1 MGSDLSAIERVVGL
15 LECGE
20 QRGTAFLLTNE
31 IIATCRHCIGP
42 HLDEDAEI
50 RFSLSGVT
58 VQAAVCEPNVPEKHD
73 VVLLRLI
80 KPIVGAVPVPVV
92 ASHMLRGLAW
102 ETFGYP
108 ASRGR
113 QGMVIGGTISRSVDD
128 DLIPRD
134 VDLQYEGADPPK
146 SFGGFSGAPLVIDD
160 TIRGVIQ
167 IRLDGGIGAVS
178 FASLHEYLTAAS
190 VRFRGIGD
198 HAYLPI
204 GLSRELKGTIPN
216 WRTFSRI
223 EEALTA
229 LQKGYVLLSG
239 HPGAGKTLISA
250 GFQPTTNKMVIVGR
264 YFAGGHPGSDLPPV
278 YYRHLASFAKWLSVE
293 ASFRSSQAMGI
304 RPDAPIGELAES
316 ISKNLNAIAST
327 FEVRG
332 SSGTLII
339 DGAEPAQ
346 HESQPCFLEY
356 LPPAPPDGLAIILTT
371 TDPNSLIQRY
381 GHLIASAVVDT
392 LPLPFADCESLAAK
406 RLGEAASFEDV
417 GRIAELSEGNPLALS
432 YYVREALAS
441 RTRGEPN
448 PWLASVGGLDQFYE
462 RVWNRFSNDPSAR
475 YLLAVGARVRGAIS
489 EGELLAIITPP
500 QRAGCAES
508 LKALRYLFRD
518 TSEGV
523 RFYHESFREFV
534 LQHTASLHTEVHT
547 AIADYCTS
555 AKDSAYAA
563 ANLLHHHARS
573 SAGGRST
580 SSLCTQS
587 WLDVAAIRCAHP
599 ELLIADLVEILT
611 QRLETGDVV
620 ESIRL
625 LLLRSRLSYRYNVVF
640 AVHAAQFARAAVVL
654 RSPAQSLRFIVRE
667 GHLICT
673 IDDTLS
679 MLRSLVLG
687 GHLAHAEQLYREL
700 RARFWAAY
708 EAGVVDYLSVVHQM
722 VATYVV
728 ATSGIEGRGPLI
740 RELWLLDKLLSED
753 MEAGGSDED
762 AQPNHLSYAYGTIGG
777 ESLWLKGFA
786 SCHDSHP
793 VELAFMLE
801 TARGLAGQ
809 HGFIQHDM
817 TRPAMPSGFQALDAV
832 QVAEVLLRCAS
843 SASLDGDE
851 ARLVAVAL
859 MRTSDAFDL
868 ALRLFQVSMPLVREV
883 SLREANGVDPDFP
896 NLRLFQEAH
905 ELAGFTGERAA
916 SERVARATRHPWE
929 ELFLDAIAW
938 LGLTNGQLYR
948 ERALG
953 GPPVEEPFV
962 ERFEQELLPLIHFT
976 LADRSEWED
985 AYHLPE
991 LVLPEIL
998 AAAAAIITE
1007 HEPASAPRFADIILD
1022 QEERQFGLY
1031 GEGYVR
1037 LLKDVANALGA
1048 IPEGTTAAAD
1058 LRLAMHRFVRRNVFA
1073 RRERVAGL
1081 LDCAQHLGR
1090 LGLKESAESAF
1101 RDAIDSSLGPDW
1113 YKEDQ
1118 FGLIVEAL
1126 EGVDERSFSE
1136 VHWRGAVE
1144 TLAYAS
1150 GESTFQRYV
1159 GQAKVSLIALLA
1171 GQGLHAEALSLYWH
1185 YLHPSYATQRQRI
1198 KSVEVDITSGLRG
1211 SRFGVQEIEQ
1221 QRASLELI
1229 EGLIDVSP
1237 VMRWSILELFWPW
1250 GDDRDGDRFLRILS
1264 SLLRTD
1270 RSEMIGERFLRLLRV
1285 DVSPEHRRHFVEN
1298 IQARDRDG
1306 IMQPWL
1312 EKAAALGI
1320 IDQLLEPASHSD
1332 PAAALSSNVTIP
1344 DQATERDPEE
1354 EPYLAGVFG
1363 RTQSL
1368 AKLRGAVTQAHKR
1381 MGRGD
1386 KESARSLLR
1395 DGLLAAQAGGWS
1407 IWHGSSEA
1415 DAARSLLVSELGPVE
1430 QGVSDLAALIL
1441 AEEHEGF
1448 WRIAQSLL
1456 NTVMPH
1462 LVPDRR
1468 HELHSVVME
1477 HVEHLV
1483 RPERKAYSVER
1494 ELEPL
1499 KAPIPPLTPTQ
1510 CYEKWIVSLL
1520 DHPNCHMRDR
1530 TALLIEWMIANSEI
1544 SVGPLIERT
1553 TSDIIGDGKEVA
1565 LGILHRVLSK
1575 QPGIVEHIESH
1586 PRFESLLRDP
1596 NFLVRF
1602 LVEDVLGKPS
1612 QAGSEATEGGGLE
1625 ALGHDE
1631 HDFCPEI
1638 ASLIGPDQDTLTNAR
1653 GWLFRTSPSLPIAE
1667 LRELEDFRRMAYGGP
1682 LRHQGLA
1689 IEREAAY
1696 RALGGSKGEGNQD
1709 AILSASLWN
1718 PWWPDGDVRLDA
1730 PALIPGIVSMIQ
1742 RSELEAAFAIGEST
1756 ILHCYEIVPPDGDES
1771 ALFREVVAVLV
1782 CKELL
1787 DKPPAPEKFWQSI
1800 SVFDKEAPPYPG
1812 SILAMPT
1819 ECAVARFEPGF
1830 RVGGDC
1836 TPALPTRRLIQ
1847 LVGPDGFE
1855 RICWNDGRRWDIW
1868 GPGPILSRGTALLC
1882 RTSTLRTLKNY
1893 DLLWIVL
1900 SDGAPDF
1907 AVHQRRGLLY
1917 RREDEHSAD
1926 A

>member
-31 IIATCRHCIGP
+31 IIVTCRHCIGP
-42 HLDEDAEI
+42 HLDENAEI
-50 RFSLSGVT
+50 RFNLSGAT
-58 VQAAVCEPNVPEKHD
+58 IQAVLCEPNVPEKHD
-73 VVLLRLI
+73 VVLLRLVE
-80 KPIVGAVPVPVV
+80 PIDGAGLVPVV
-92 ASHMLRGLAW
+92 ASHMLRGLVW

-108 ASRGR
+108 AGRGR
-113 QGMVIGGTISRSVDD
+113 QGMIIGGTISRSVDD
-128 DLIPRD
+128 NLIPRD

-146 SFGGFSGAPLVIDD
+146 SFRGFSGAPLVIDD

-204 GLSRELKGTIPN
+204 GLSRELQGTSPN

-223 EEALTA
+223 EESLTA
-229 LQKGYVLLSG
+229 HQKGYVLLSG

-278 YYRHLASFAKWLSVE
+278 YHMHLASFAKWLSVE
-293 ASFRSSQAMGI
+293 ASFRSDHAVAI

-316 ISKNLNAIAST
+316 ISKNLNAIALT
-327 FEVRG
+327 FKVRG
-332 SSGTLII
+332 SCGVLII

-371 TDPNSLIQRY
+371 SDSNTLIQRY
-381 GHLIASAVVDT
+381 RHLIAPTVVDT
-392 LPLPFADCESLAAK
+392 LPLPLADCESLVAK
-406 RLGEAASFEDV
+406 GLGEAASFEDV
-417 GRIAELSEGNPLALS
+417 RRIAELSEGNPLTLS
-432 YYVREALAS
+432 YYVREVLSS
-441 RTRGEPN
+441 RSRGEPN
-448 PWLASVGGLDQFYE
+448 PWSAFVGGLDQFYE

-475 YLLAVGARVRGAIS
+475 YLLALAARVRGAIS
-489 EGELLAIITPP
+489 EEELLAIITPS
-500 QRAGCAES
+500 QRAGCAEAF
-508 LKALRYLFRD
+508 KALRYLFRD
-518 TSEGV
+518 TPEGV
-523 RFYHESFREFV
+523 RFYHESFRSFV
-534 LQHTASLHTEVHT
+534 LQRTAILHTEVHT

-555 AKDSAYAA
+555 ATDSTYAA

-573 SAGGRST
+573 SAEGRST

-587 WLDVAAIRCAHP
+587 WLDGAAIRCAHP
-599 ELLIADLVEILT
+599 ELLITDLVEILT
-611 QRLETGDVV
+611 ERLQTGDVV

-625 LLLRSRLSYRYNVVF
+625 LLLRGRLSYRYNVVF
-640 AVHAAQFARAAVVL
+640 AIHAAQYARAAVVL

-679 MLRSLVLG
+679 ILRSLVLG

-708 EAGVVDYLSVVHQM
+708 EAGVVSYLSVVHQM
-722 VATYVV
+722 VATYVL
-728 ATSGIEGRGPLI
+728 ATSGIETRDSLI
-740 RELWLLDKLLSED
+740 RELRLLDRLLNED

-762 AQPNHLSYAYGTIGG
+762 AQPNYLTYAHGAIGG

-786 SCHDSHP
+786 SGHDSDP

-809 HGFIQHDM
+809 HGFVQHAA
-817 TRPAMPSGFQALDAV
+817 TRPAMPSGFRALDAV
-832 QVAEVLLRCAS
+832 EVAEELARCAS
-843 SASLDGDE
+843 YASLDGDE

-868 ALRLFQVSMPLVREV
+868 ALRLFLVSVPLVREV

-896 NLRLFQEAH
+896 NLRLFQEAN
-905 ELAGFTGERAA
+905 ELAGFTGDRAA
-916 SERVARATRHPWE
+916 SGRVSRATRHPWE
-929 ELFLDAIAW
+929 ERFLDAIAW
-938 LGLTNGQLYR
+938 LSLTNGKRYR

-953 GPPVEEPFV
+953 ESPGEGPLV
-962 ERFEQELLPLIHFT
+962 ERFEQQLLPLIHFT
-976 LADRSEWED
+976 LAERSEWED

-998 AAAAAIITE
+998 AAAAAIIAE

-1022 QEERQFGLY
+1022 HEERQFGLY
-1031 GEGYVR
+1031 SEGYTR
-1037 LLKDVANALGA
+1037 LLRAVANALGA

-1090 LGLKESAESAF
+1090 LGLKDSAESAF

-1118 FGLIVEAL
+1118 FGLIVDAL
-1126 EGVDERSFSE
+1126 EGVEDRRFSE
-1136 VHWRGAVE
+1136 AHWREAVE

-1185 YLHPSYATQRQRI
+1185 YLHPSYATQRHRI

-1211 SRFGVQEIEQ
+1211 SRFGVQEIEE

-1229 EGLIDVSP
+1229 EGSVGVSS
-1237 VMRWSILELFWPW
+1237 VMRWAILELFWPW
-1250 GDDRDGDRFLRILS
+1250 GDDRDGDRFVQILS
-1264 SLLRTD
+1264 SLLGTD
-1270 RSEMIGERFLRLLRV
+1270 RSEMIGERFLRLLRA
-1285 DVSPEHRRHFVEN
+1285 DVSPESRSHFVEN

-1306 IMQPWL
+1306 IVQPWL

-1320 IDQLLEPASHSD
+1320 IGDLPEPASHSD
-1332 PAAALSSNVTIP
+1332 LVAAQSSNATIP
-1344 DQATERDPEE
+1344 DQATETAPAEE
-1354 EPYLAGVFG
+1354 LYLAGVFG
-1363 RTQSL
+1363 RAQAL
-1368 AKLRGAVTQAHKR
+1368 AELREAVTLAYKR

-1395 DGLLAAQAGGWS
+1395 DGLRVAQAGGWS
-1407 IWHGSSEA
+1407 IWHGSAEA
-1415 DAARSLLVSELGPVE
+1415 NAARSLLVSELGPVE
-1430 QGVSDLAALIL
+1430 QGISDLAALIL
-1441 AEEHEGF
+1441 TEEHEGL

-1456 NTVMPH
+1456 KTVMPH

-1483 RPERKAYSVER
+1483 RPERNAYPVDR

-1499 KAPIPPLTPTQ
+1499 REPIPPLTPIQ
-1510 CYEKWIVSLL
+1510 CCEKWLVSLL

-1530 TALLIEWMIANSEI
+1530 TALLIEWMSTHSEI
-1544 SVGPLIERT
+1544 SVGPLIERI

-1565 LGILHRVLSK
+1565 IGILHRLLSK
-1575 QPGIVEHIESH
+1575 QPGIAEHIESH

-1612 QAGSEATEGGGLE
+1612 QACSEVSAGGTLE
-1625 ALGHDE
+1625 SLGPDE
-1631 HDFCPEI
+1631 NDFCLEI
-1638 ASLIGPDQDTLTNAR
+1638 ASLVGLDQGTLANAR
-1653 GWLFRTSPSLPIAE
+1653 GWLHRISPSLPVPE
-1667 LRELEDFRRMAYGGP
+1667 LRELEDLRRTAYGAP
-1682 LRHQGLA
+1682 LCHRGLA
-1689 IEREAAY
+1689 IEREAVTFPTNHG
-1696 RALGGSKGEGNQD
+1696 RA
-1709 AILSASLWN
+1709 
-1718 PWWPDGDVRLDA
+1718 
-1730 PALIPGIVSMIQ
+1730 
-1742 RSELEAAFAIGEST
+1742 
-1756 ILHCYEIVPPDGDES
+1756 
-1771 ALFREVVAVLV
+1771 
-1782 CKELL
+1782 
-1787 DKPPAPEKFWQSI
+1787 
-1800 SVFDKEAPPYPG
+1800 
-1812 SILAMPT
+1812 
-1819 ECAVARFEPGF
+1819 
-1830 RVGGDC
+1830 
-1836 TPALPTRRLIQ
+1836 
-1847 LVGPDGFE
+1847 
-1855 RICWNDGRRWDIW
+1855 
-1868 GPGPILSRGTALLC
+1868 RGV
-1882 RTSTLRTLKNY
+1882 N
-1893 DLLWIVL
+1893 
-1900 SDGAPDF
+1900 
-1907 AVHQRRGLLY
+1907 
-1917 RREDEHSAD
+1917 
-1926 A
+1926 